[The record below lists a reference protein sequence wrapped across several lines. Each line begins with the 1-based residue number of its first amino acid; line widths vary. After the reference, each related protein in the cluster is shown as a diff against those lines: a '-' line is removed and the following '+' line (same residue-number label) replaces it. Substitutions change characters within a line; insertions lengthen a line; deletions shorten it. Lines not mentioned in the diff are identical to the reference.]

1 MKNYLLSGIIVLTY
15 GMSTPA
21 FSSDTATL
29 TINGRVTMPTCNT
42 DVVNSQLQQRCGN
55 TLYQFTTQNVEK
67 TSSARGVVTEMTHL
81 PGDETRQIVL
91 NRYD

>member
-1 MKNYLLSGIIVLTY
+1 MTY

-29 TINGRVTMPTCNT
+29 TINGRVTIPTCST

-55 TLYQFTTQNVEK
+55 TLYQFNTQDAKK
-67 TSSARGVVTEMTHL
+67 TSSARGVATEMTHL
-81 PGDETRQIVL
+81 PGDAARQIVL

>member
-29 TINGRVTMPTCNT
+29 TINGRVTIPTCST

-55 TLYQFTTQNVEK
+55 TLYQFNTQDAKK
-67 TSSARGVVTEMTHL
+67 TSSARGVATEMTHL
-81 PGDETRQIVL
+81 LGDAARQIVL

>member
-15 GMSTPA
+15 GMSTPG

-29 TINGRVTMPTCNT
+29 TINGRVTIPTCST

-55 TLYQFTTQNVEK
+55 TLYQFNTQDAKK
-67 TSSARGVVTEMTHL
+67 TSSARGVATEMTHL
-81 PGDETRQIVL
+81 PGDAARQIVL

>member
-29 TINGRVTMPTCNT
+29 TINGRVTIPTCST

-55 TLYQFTTQNVEK
+55 TLYQFSTQDAKK
-67 TSSARGVVTEMTHL
+67 TSSARGVATEMTHL
-81 PGDETRQIVL
+81 PGDAARQIVL

>member
-15 GMSTPA
+15 AMSTPA
-21 FSSDTATL
+21 FPSDTATL
-29 TINGRVTMPTCNT
+29 TIKGRVTMPTCST

-55 TLYQFTTQNVEK
+55 TLFQFTAQGAKK
-67 TSSARGVVTEMTHL
+67 TSSARGVMTEITHL
-81 PGDETRQIVL
+81 PGDSTRQIVL

>member
-15 GMSTPA
+15 GMSTPG
-21 FSSDTATL
+21 FSSETATL
-29 TINGRVTMPTCNT
+29 TINGRVTIPTCST

-55 TLYQFTTQNVEK
+55 TLYQFNTQDAKK

-81 PGDETRQIVL
+81 PGDAARQIVL

>member
-15 GMSTPA
+15 AMSTPA
-21 FSSDTATL
+21 FPSDTATL
-29 TINGRVTMPTCNT
+29 TITGRVTMPTCST
-42 DVVNSQLQQRCGN
+42 DVVNRQLQQRCGN
-55 TLYQFTTQNVEK
+55 TLFQLNAQNAKK

-81 PGDETRQIVL
+81 PGDTARQIVL